1 VGTYTWQG
9 MRAKHVP
16 LLVYIVMHAIVD
28 PMTSVLL
35 WYLISSILFPPSYP
49 SILFPPH
56 SGPAPV
62 CDSACVRACVHVE
75 LSLL

>member
-35 WYLISSILFPPSYP
+35 WYLISSILFPPSYLLHP
-49 SILFPPH
+49 ISSSLW
-56 SGPAPV
+56 S
-62 CDSACVRACVHVE
+62 CTCV
-75 LSLL
+75 

>member
-1 VGTYTWQG
+1 MGTYTWQG

-35 WYLISSILFPPSYP
+35 WYLLHPIS

-62 CDSACVRACVHVE
+62 CDSACVRACVHAE